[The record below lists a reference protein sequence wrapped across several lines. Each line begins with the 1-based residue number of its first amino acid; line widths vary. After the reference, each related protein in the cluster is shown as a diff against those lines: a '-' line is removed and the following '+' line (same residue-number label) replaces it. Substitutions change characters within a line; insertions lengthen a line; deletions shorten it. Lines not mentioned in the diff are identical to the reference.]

1 MIVKPYLLT
10 AAISVAMALPAVAQK
25 KVLQLSTSKQQV
37 QTKGKKMKVDIWS
50 DVMCPFCYIG
60 KRKFES
66 ALAQF
71 PNGKDIEIEWHS
83 FQLDP
88 DITAQPGK
96 DVYTYLAERKGMTV
110 DQSKQMHKQ
119 VVQMAAGEGLQY
131 NFDKAVIANSFDAHR
146 ISHLAKKHGKG
157 DAMEEQLF
165 RGYFTEGK
173 DIADHAV
180 LIAMAKNIGIPEQ
193 EVIDV
198 LNSKQYADAVE
209 ADIVRASQI
218 GVRGVPFFVLD
229 NKYAVSGA
237 QPSETFLQ
245 ALTQAWG
252 EYEKANPKLTVVGS
266 DATVCEPGGE
276 CK

>member
-1 MIVKPYLLT
+1 MIYKQYLLT
-10 AAISVAMALPAVAQK
+10 TVLAAFVALPAIAQK
-25 KVLQLSTSKQQV
+25 PVQKLPAKQQV
-37 QTKGKKMKVDIWS
+37 QTTGKKMKVDIWS

-60 KRKFES
+60 KRKFEA
-66 ALAQF
+66 ALAKF

-110 DQSKQMHKQ
+110 EQSKQMHKQ

-131 NFDKAVIANSFDAHR
+131 NFDKAVIANSMDAHR

-157 DAMEEQLF
+157 DAIEEQLF
-165 RGYFTEGK
+165 HAYFTEGK
-173 DIADHAV
+173 DISNHDV
-180 LIAMAKNIGIPEQ
+180 LLAMTTSLGIPEQ
-193 EVIDV
+193 EVLDV
-198 LNSKQYADAVE
+198 LKSDKYADAVE

-218 GVRGVPFFVLD
+218 GVRGVPFFILD

-245 ALTQAWG
+245 ALTQAWK
-252 EYEKANPKLTVVGS
+252 EYEQANPKLTVVGG

>member
-1 MIVKPYLLT
+1 
-10 AAISVAMALPAVAQK
+10 
-25 KVLQLSTSKQQV
+25 
-37 QTKGKKMKVDIWS
+37 MKVDIWS
-50 DVMCPFCYIG
+50 DVQCPFCYIG
-60 KRKFES
+60 KRKFDA
-66 ALAQF
+66 ALAKF

-88 DITAQPGK
+88 DITPQPGK

-110 DQSKQMHKQ
+110 EQSKQMHKQ
-119 VVQMAAGEGLQY
+119 VVQMAAGEGLEY

-146 ISHLAKKHGKG
+146 ISHLAKKYSKG

-173 DIADHAV
+173 DIANRDV
-180 LIAMAKNIGIPEQ
+180 LIAMAKNIGILEQ
-193 EVIDV
+193 EVVDV
-198 LNSKQYADAVE
+198 LNSNKYAAEVE

-245 ALTQAWG
+245 ALTQAWA
-252 EYEKANPKLTVVGS
+252 EYEKANPKLTVVGG

>member
-1 MIVKPYLLT
+1 MFSKPYLLT
-10 AAISVAMALPAVAQK
+10 TAICIAMAIPATAQKGVQKLPAQ
-25 KVLQLSTSKQQV
+25 QQV
-37 QTKGKKMKVDIWS
+37 RTKGKKMKVDIWS

-66 ALAQF
+66 ALAKF
-71 PNGKDIEIEWHS
+71 PNGKDIEIVWHS

-88 DITAQPGK
+88 EMTAQPGK

-119 VVQMAAGEGLQY
+119 VVQMAEGEGLQY

-193 EVIDV
+193 EAADV
-198 LNSKQYADAVE
+198 LNSNQYAAEVE

-245 ALTQAWG
+245 ALTQAWT
-252 EYEKANPKLTVVGS
+252 EYEKANPKLTVVGG
-266 DATVCEPGGE
+266 DATVCEPGGD
-276 CK
+276 CN

>member
-1 MIVKPYLLT
+1 MIYKQYLLT
-10 AAISVAMALPAVAQK
+10 TVIAAFVALPAIAQK
-25 KVLQLSTSKQQV
+25 PVQKLPAKQQV
-37 QTKGKKMKVDIWS
+37 QTIGKKMKVDIWS
-50 DVMCPFCYIG
+50 DVMCPFCFIG
-60 KRKFES
+60 KRKFEA
-66 ALAQF
+66 ALAKF

-110 DQSKQMHKQ
+110 EQSKQMHKQ

-157 DAMEEQLF
+157 DAIEEQLF
-165 RGYFTEGK
+165 HAYFTEGK
-173 DIADHAV
+173 DISNHDV
-180 LIAMAKNIGIPEQ
+180 LLAMATSLGIPEQ
-193 EVIDV
+193 EVLDV
-198 LNSKQYADAVE
+198 LKSDKYADAVD

-245 ALTQAWG
+245 ALTQAWK
-252 EYEKANPKLTVVGS
+252 EYEQANPKLTVVGG

>member
-1 MIVKPYLLT
+1 MIYKQYLLT
-10 AAISVAMALPAVAQK
+10 TTMAVAIAIPAIAQK
-25 KVLQLSTSKQQV
+25 GVQKLPTKQQV
-37 QTKGKKMKVDIWS
+37 QTIGKKMKVDIWS
-50 DVMCPFCYIG
+50 DVQCPFCYIG
-60 KRKFES
+60 KRKFEA
-66 ALAQF
+66 ALAKF

-88 DITAQPGK
+88 DITPQPGK
-96 DVYTYLAERKGMTV
+96 DVYTYLAERKGV
-110 DQSKQMHKQ
+110 AVEQSKQMHKQ
-119 VVQMAAGEGLQY
+119 VVQMAAGEGLEY

-146 ISHLAKKHGKG
+146 ISHLAKKYGKG

-173 DIADHAV
+173 DIANRDV

-193 EVIDV
+193 EVVDV
-198 LNSKQYADAVE
+198 LNSNKYAAEVE

-218 GVRGVPFFVLD
+218 GVRGVPFFILD

-245 ALTQAWG
+245 ALTQAWT
-252 EYEKANPKLTVVGS
+252 EYEKANPKLTVVGG

>member
-1 MIVKPYLLT
+1 MIYKQYLLT
-10 AAISVAMALPAVAQK
+10 SVLAAFVALPVIAQK
-25 KVLQLSTSKQQV
+25 PVQMLPAKQQV
-37 QTKGKKMKVDIWS
+37 QTIGKKMKVDIWS

-60 KRKFES
+60 KRKFEA
-66 ALAQF
+66 ALAKF

-110 DQSKQMHKQ
+110 EQSKQMHKQ

-131 NFDKAVIANSFDAHR
+131 NFDKAVIANSLDAHR
-146 ISHLAKKHGKG
+146 ISHLAKKYGKG
-157 DAMEEQLF
+157 DAIEEQLF
-165 RGYFTEGK
+165 HAYFTEGK
-173 DIADHAV
+173 DISNHDV
-180 LIAMAKNIGIPEQ
+180 LLAMATSLGIPEQ
-193 EVIDV
+193 EVLDV
-198 LNSKQYADAVE
+198 LKSDKYADAVE

-245 ALTQAWG
+245 ALTQAWK
-252 EYEKANPKLTVVGS
+252 EYEQANPKLTVVGG

>member
-1 MIVKPYLLT
+1 MFSKPYLLT
-10 AAISVAMALPAVAQK
+10 TAICIAMAIPATAQKGVQKLPAQ
-25 KVLQLSTSKQQV
+25 QQV

-96 DVYTYLAERKGMTV
+96 DVYAYLAERKGMTV
-110 DQSKQMHKQ
+110 EQSKQMHKQ

-165 RGYFTEGK
+165 HGYFTEGK
-173 DIADHAV
+173 DIANHDV
-180 LIAMAKNIGIPEQ
+180 LIEMAKNIGIPEQ

-229 NKYAVSGA
+229 NKYAISGA

-245 ALTQAWG
+245 ALAQAWS
-252 EYEKANPKLTVVGS
+252 EYEKANPKLTVVGG

>member
-1 MIVKPYLLT
+1 M
-10 AAISVAMALPAVAQK
+10 AVAMVIPATAQKGAQKLPA
-25 KVLQLSTSKQQV
+25 KQQV
-37 QTKGKKMKVDIWS
+37 QTIGKKMKVDIWS
-50 DVMCPFCYIG
+50 DVQCPFCYIG
-60 KRKFES
+60 KRKFEA
-66 ALAQF
+66 ALAKF

-88 DITAQPGK
+88 DITPQPGK

-110 DQSKQMHKQ
+110 EQSKQMHKQ
-119 VVQMAAGEGLQY
+119 VVQMAAGEGLEY

-146 ISHLAKKHGKG
+146 ISHLAKKYSKG

-173 DIADHAV
+173 DIANRDV
-180 LIAMAKNIGIPEQ
+180 LIAMAKTIGIPEQ
-193 EVIDV
+193 EVVDV
-198 LNSKQYADAVE
+198 LNSNKYAAEVE

-245 ALTQAWG
+245 ALTQAWT
-252 EYEKANPKLTVVGS
+252 EYEKANPKLTVVGG

>member
-1 MIVKPYLLT
+1 M
-10 AAISVAMALPAVAQK
+10 AIPAIAQQKVQKLPAA
-25 KVLQLSTSKQQV
+25 KQQV
-37 QTKGKKMKVDIWS
+37 QTTGKKMKVDIWS

-60 KRKFES
+60 KRKFEA

-119 VVQMAAGEGLQY
+119 VVQMAAGEGLEY

-146 ISHLAKKHGKG
+146 ISHLAKKYGKG

-165 RGYFTEGK
+165 HGYFTEGK
-173 DIADHAV
+173 DIANYDV
-180 LIAMAKNIGIPEQ
+180 LLAMAKNIGIPEQ

-198 LNSKQYADAVE
+198 LKSDKYADAVE

-237 QPSETFLQ
+237 QPSETFAQ
-245 ALTQAWG
+245 ALTQAWT
-252 EYEKANPKLTVVGS
+252 EYEKANPKLQMMGG
-266 DATVCEPGGE
+266 DATVCEPGGD

>member
-1 MIVKPYLLT
+1 
-10 AAISVAMALPAVAQK
+10 
-25 KVLQLSTSKQQV
+25 
-37 QTKGKKMKVDIWS
+37 MKVDIWS
-50 DVMCPFCYIG
+50 DVQCPFCYIG
-60 KRKFES
+60 KRKFEA
-66 ALAQF
+66 ALAKF

-88 DITAQPGK
+88 DITPQPGK

-110 DQSKQMHKQ
+110 EQSKQMHKQ
-119 VVQMAAGEGLQY
+119 VVQMAAGEGLEY

-146 ISHLAKKHGKG
+146 ISHLAKKYGKG

-173 DIADHAV
+173 DIANRDV

-193 EVIDV
+193 EVVDV
-198 LNSKQYADAVE
+198 LNSNKYAAEVE

-245 ALTQAWG
+245 ALTQAWT
-252 EYEKANPKLTVVGS
+252 EYEKANPKLTVVGG

>member
-1 MIVKPYLLT
+1 MIYKQYLLT
-10 AAISVAMALPAVAQK
+10 TVLAAFVALPAIAQK
-25 KVLQLSTSKQQV
+25 PVQKLPAKQQV
-37 QTKGKKMKVDIWS
+37 QTIGKKMKVDIWS
-50 DVMCPFCYIG
+50 DVQCPFCYIG
-60 KRKFES
+60 KRKFEA
-66 ALAQF
+66 ALAKF

-88 DITAQPGK
+88 DITPQPGK
-96 DVYTYLAERKGMTV
+96 DVYTYLAERKGVTV
-110 DQSKQMHKQ
+110 EQSKQMHKQ

-146 ISHLAKKHGKG
+146 ISHLAKKYGKG

-173 DIADHAV
+173 DISNHDV
-180 LIAMAKNIGIPEQ
+180 LLAMATSLGIPEQ
-193 EVIDV
+193 EVLDV
-198 LNSKQYADAVE
+198 LKSDKYADAVE

-245 ALTQAWG
+245 ALTQAWK
-252 EYEKANPKLTVVGS
+252 EYEQANPKLTVVGG